1 MNVLFNLCPCTE
13 DSVFVE
19 AIRVCEQVRDYVHF
33 TSSTSFDICCISLL
47 VLSAPRQMRV
57 YCVIGDWSRAAY
69 RP

>member
-13 DSVFVE
+13 DSVSVE

-47 VLSAPRQMRV
+47 VLSAP
-57 YCVIGDWSRAAY
+57 SR
-69 RP
+69 